1 MSLIIPANS
10 ASAAGGYA
18 VDNSCRFNDGSSD
31 NLSRTTETPTNA
43 DKYTFSVWVKR
54 SNLGAANMK
63 IFGVQG
69 ANANEQNLLE
79 FNADDLVWQQTDSSG
94 GNTVYRLKTDRKF
107 RDPSAWYH
115 IVVAYDS
122 SQGTANNRIRMYI
135 NGVEETSFS
144 TRTNPSANLDSL
156 INSSVSATAS
166 RTLRLGRTGDDGSQ
180 YFDGYMSEVCFIDGL
195 QLAPTSFGE
204 FDEDSGIWK
213 PIDGLADDLT
223 FGNNG
228 FYLDFK
234 NSGALGADVS
244 GNSNN
249 FTVNNLAA
257 VDQSTDTCTNNFATM
272 NPLANFRSNVGF
284 SEGNLNIAMTT
295 AKGGSTSTFGLT
307 TGKWYVEMNI
317 TTMPTDERFHL
328 GIVPFEIQE
337 ADDPISANNK
347 GIMLSGYNAV
357 IYSSNS
363 IINDFYGN
371 NTTRFDSF
379 TGIIGMALD
388 MSSATKTITF
398 SKAGAWVT
406 GGGTT
411 DTDFSNAL
419 KVDITSYVDA
429 QDVWHIACG
438 SGNGS
443 GTTGIYSMNFGNPTF
458 TGTDQSDGNSR
469 GSFEYAPPS
478 GYLSLCTANLSEV
491 LG

>member
-10 ASAAGGYA
+10 AAAAGGYA

-43 DKYTFSVWVKR
+43 KKYTFSVWVKR

-79 FNADDLVWQQTDSSG
+79 FNADDLVWQQSDSSG

-107 RDPSAWYH
+107 RDIAWYH

-122 SQGTANNRIRMYI
+122 SQGTADNRIRMYI

-156 INSSVSATAS
+156 INSSVSATAG
-166 RTLRLGRTGDDGSQ
+166 RTLRLGRTGDNGSQ

-228 FYLDFK
+228 FYLDFED
-234 NSGALGADVS
+234 SAALGADVS
-244 GNSNN
+244 GNTNN
-249 FTVNNLAA
+249 FTVNNLTAI
-257 VDQSTDTCTNNFATM
+257 DQTTDTPTNNFCTM
-272 NPLANFRSNVGF
+272 NPLDNFYIASTF
-284 SEGNLNIAMTT
+284 SEGNCKVVT
-295 AKGGSTSTFGLT
+295 GSSSHSWNTSTFGLSS
-307 TGKWYVEMNI
+307 GKWYMEFTIIDAGSGGSTLIGITDRPAVNASEELGGLATTYAYLSSGNFRTNNTNTANSVSSTNGDIIGVALDLDSSQNTISYYKNNTLIVAAQNI
-317 TTMPTDERFHL
+317 TAP
-328 GIVPFEIQE
+328 V
-337 ADDPISANNK
+337 
-347 GIMLSGYNAV
+347 
-357 IYSSNS
+357 
-363 IINDFYGN
+363 
-371 NTTRFDSF
+371 
-379 TGIIGMALD
+379 
-388 MSSATKTITF
+388 
-398 SKAGAWVT
+398 
-406 GGGTT
+406 
-411 DTDFSNAL
+411 
-419 KVDITSYVDA
+419 
-429 QDVWHIACG
+429 
-438 SGNGS
+438 SGNYFIAS
-443 GTTGIYSMNFGNPTF
+443 GDWLDGDTVTNDHNFGNPVVAH
-458 TGTDQSDGNSR
+458 SSAVADGNSR

-478 GYLSLCTANLSEV
+478 GYLSICTANLSEV

>member
-10 ASAAGGYA
+10 AAAAGGYA

-43 DKYTFSVWVKR
+43 KKYTFSVWVKR

-107 RDPSAWYH
+107 RDSSAWYH

-144 TRTNPSANLDSL
+144 TRTNPSTNLDSL
-156 INSSVSATAS
+156 INSSVSANAG
-166 RTLRLGRTGDDGSQ
+166 RTLRLGRTGDNGSQ
-180 YFDGYMSEVCFIDGL
+180 YFDGYMSEVCFIDGQ
-195 QLAPTSFGE
+195 QLTPTSFGE

-228 FYLDFK
+228 FYLDFE

-244 GNSNN
+244 GNTNN
-249 FTVNNLAA
+249 FTVNNLTAI
-257 VDQSTDTCTNNFATM
+257 DQTTDTPTNNFATF
-272 NPLANFRSNVGF
+272 NPLINTQNIPTFA
-284 SEGNLNIAMTT
+284 EGNTQVTT
-295 AKGGSTSTFGLT
+295 TNGGVNGGYSTLGISS
-307 TGKWYVEMNI
+307 GKWFAEFKLTAFNTNRAVV
-317 TTMPTDERFHL
+317 
-328 GIVPFEIQE
+328 GIVDNPSELDRTNTVIGE
-337 ADDPISANNK
+337 SAYSVSYLGNGGNIVNNSSIV
-347 GIMLSGYNAV
+347 GSG
-357 IYSSNS
+357 SSYTT
-363 IINDFYGN
+363 ND
-371 NTTRFDSF
+371 
-379 TGIIGMALD
+379 IIGVALNLD
-388 MSSATKTITF
+388 DNNILFYKN
-398 SKAGAWVT
+398 GAVQ
-406 GGGTT
+406 
-411 DTDFSNAL
+411 N
-419 KVDITSYVDA
+419 
-429 QDVWHIACG
+429 
-438 SGNGS
+438 S
-443 GTTGIYSMNFGNPTF
+443 GTAVSITAASSTPTGFYFFAAADASTNYYATIQANFGNPAF
-458 TGTDQSDGNSR
+458 TGTDKTDGNSR
-469 GSFEYAPPS
+469 GSFEYEPPS

>member
-54 SNLGAANMK
+54 STIGVANAK

-69 ANANEQNLLE
+69 ASANDQNMME
-79 FNADDLVWQQTDSSG
+79 FNADYLWWAQSTSSG
-94 GNTVYRLKTDRKF
+94 QAYRLKSNRVF

-144 TRTNPSANLDSL
+144 TRTNPSTNLDSL
-156 INSSVSATAS
+156 INSSVSANAG
-166 RTLRLGRTGDDGSQ
+166 RTLRLGRTGDNGSQ

-213 PIDGLADDLT
+213 PIDVSGLT

-228 FYLDFK
+228 FYLDFE

-249 FTVNNLAA
+249 FTVNNLTAI
-257 VDQSTDTCTNNFATM
+257 DQSTDTCTNNFATL
-272 NPLANFRSNVGF
+272 NPIAFLNAGGSL
-284 SEGNLNIAMTT
+284 SEGNLRFDGVSSSAHNLGVGTIAVN
-295 AKGGSTSTFGLT
+295 K
-307 TGKWYVEMNI
+307 GKWWFEAEIDAYGGNNPSIGIASYDVNLTLSNYVGGITGTIGYTGNGNI
-317 TTMPTDERFHL
+317 NENGSNLATGLNSYTDGDIINIGL
-328 GIVPFEIQE
+328 
-337 ADDPISANNK
+337 DLDNNK
-347 GIMLSGYNAV
+347 
-357 IYSSNS
+357 IYVYKNGSLENS
-363 IINDFYGN
+363 
-371 NTTRFDSF
+371 
-379 TGIIGMALD
+379 
-388 MSSATKTITF
+388 
-398 SKAGAWVT
+398 
-406 GGGTT
+406 GGTT
-411 DTDFSNAL
+411 
-419 KVDITSYVDA
+419 ITNRLYTFAVS
-429 QDVWHIACG
+429 QNH
-438 SGNGS
+438 
-443 GTTGIYSMNFGNPTF
+443 TTGHWLTNFGNPTY
-458 TGTDQSDGNSR
+458 TGTDQADGNSR
-469 GSFEYAPPS
+469 GSFENAPPS
-478 GYLSLCTANLSEV
+478 GYFALCSKNLAEY
-491 LG
+491 G